1 MSFLT
6 AVPQPIADAATNL
19 ADIGSTISQA
29 NTAAS
34 AATTGVVPA
43 GADEVSHAIATLFA
57 GHGQAYQALSSQAAL
72 FHEHFV
78 RLLNAGAVSYAGAEA
93 ANTVPLQAMS
103 VVPPA

>member
-43 GADEVSHAIATLFA
+43 GADEVSQAIATLFA
-57 GHGQAYQALSSQAAL
+57 GHGQAYQSLSSQAAL
-72 FHEHFV
+72 FHDQFV
-78 RLLNAGAVSYAGAEA
+78 RLLSSGAASYAGAEA